1 MGGKGAASAQKVEKM
16 YLPEKTHHRESFVI
30 MHVQVQLDRKTKNEK
45 ESRGW
50 RRSNGGFNQN
60 LSSFFK
66 MHKLLLSTD
75 QMQQNYTEKTT

>member
-1 MGGKGAASAQKVEKM
+1 
-16 YLPEKTHHRESFVI
+16 